1 MATTVRAK
9 AMVQDRAWG
18 AHAITSGF
26 MATIAMG
33 VTIIVGFVLA
43 TNLGSQTG
51 NTIFQWLYHL
61 AHNAITNTTQNSVFV
76 AAALYLVFGLIW
88 ALLYARLVEP
98 LLRGAG
104 WQRGLTFAMVPFL
117 LSVIVFLPSVGGGFL
132 GKDFGAG
139 PLPVIGN
146 FIMHMVYGITLGSM
160 YAQMYAVG
168 AGQEDNAFV
177 ASHQHIVM
185 ERSGQRAAL
194 GILVGIVVG
203 AIVGVILGSNVFSSV
218 PGNSDNLITG
228 VGELSLA
235 GAVLGASLGA
245 LAGSVSGL
253 ASLPEER

>member
-9 AMVQDRAWG
+9 STVQDRDWG

-33 VTIIVGFVLA
+33 VTITVGFVFA
-43 TNLGSQTG
+43 TNLGSRTG
-51 NTIFQWLYHL
+51 NTIFQWFYHL
-61 AHNAITNTTQNSVFV
+61 ANNRITNTTQNSLFV
-76 AAALYLVFGLIW
+76 AAALYLAFGLIW

-98 LLRGAG
+98 LLHGAG

-132 GKDFGAG
+132 GKDFDAG
-139 PLPVIGN
+139 PLPLLGN
-146 FIMHMVYGITLGSM
+146 FVMHMVYGITLGSM
-160 YAQMYAVG
+160 YAQTFAAG
-168 AGQEDNAFV
+168 AGHADNAFV
-177 ASHQHIVM
+177 PTDQHIVM

-203 AIVGVILGSNVFSSV
+203 AILGVILGSNVYSSV
-218 PGNSDNLITG
+218 PGNSGNLITG

-253 ASLPEER
+253 ASLPEDR